1 MSKLSIIVPVYWN
14 SDTLM
19 LLYEDMKEKILHK
32 LEDYEIVFVD
42 DGSGDNSW
50 EIMNQIRDMDD
61 KVRLV
66 KLSRNFGEHSAILAG
81 LSVCTGDCA
90 VTKQADLQE
99 DSELILQLYE
109 KWKEGN
115 KVVLAVRAD
124 RDEGAIQK
132 FFANLYYTI
141 TRKLIMK
148 NMPKGGFDC
157 YLLDRQV
164 IEVLLMLDEK
174 NSALTLQVLWVGFK
188 TEKVYF
194 HRKAREIGES
204 RWTLS
209 KKIKLVVD
217 SMMSFSYFPVRC
229 MAGLAVFYLSAGFF
243 VIFFTSSFMRLSVR
257 MKCPRL
263 WAGLGRAVNN
273 ICAFGTGSLSL
284 LLLKSGSPVVKDS
297 TLLVLLVLIS
307 ILFFLYSGAIR
318 PGERKKEAG
327 EKKSVQ
333 RSEEERLRIFADSF
347 SLTEREREVLKV
359 LLVSDE
365 NVQDIAEEL
374 MISRAALYRHLTSL
388 NEKTGTKSRIGL
400 VQFYYRYD
408 KEIRN
413 EKERED

>member
-148 NMPKGGFDC
+148 NMPKVGFDC

-217 SMMSFSYFPVRC
+217 SMMSFSYFPVR
-229 MAGLAVFYLSAGFF
+229 
-243 VIFFTSSFMRLSVR
+243 FMT
-257 MKCPRL
+257 
-263 WAGLGRAVNN
+263 GLGGVYAAGAVMVLMLFSFGVTMVMLGILGEYIWRAFDAARNRPP
-273 ICAFGTGSLSL
+273 F
-284 LLLKSGSPVVKDS
+284 
-297 TLLVLLVLIS
+297 LIDQ
-307 ILFFLYSGAIR
+307 IR
-318 PGERKKEAG
+318 G
-327 EKKSVQ
+327 
-333 RSEEERLRIFADSF
+333 FD
-347 SLTEREREVLKV
+347 
-359 LLVSDE
+359 DE
-365 NVQDIAEEL
+365 
-374 MISRAALYRHLTSL
+374 
-388 NEKTGTKSRIGL
+388 
-400 VQFYYRYD
+400 
-408 KEIRN
+408 
-413 EKERED
+413 EKEKEK